1 MWTVKLHP
9 EFDAELVILPREVQ
23 NEVSAAARVLKREG
37 PQLGR
42 PQADTLKGSRLAQLK
57 EYRFTANGQPW
68 RLAYAFDPYRQAVF
82 LVAASKAGVNQKLFY
97 KRLIKIAEQRYHNH
111 IMSGDR
117 S

>member
-9 EFDAELVILPREVQ
+9 EFDAELVALPSAVQ
-23 NEVSAAARVLKREG
+23 NEISAAARVLMRAG

-57 EYRFTANGQPW
+57 EFRFTAQGHPW

-82 LVAASKAGVNQKLFY
+82 LVAASKSGVSQKLFY
-97 KRLIKIAEQRYHNH
+97 KRLIRIAEQRFHSH
-111 IMSGDR
+111 IISGDL